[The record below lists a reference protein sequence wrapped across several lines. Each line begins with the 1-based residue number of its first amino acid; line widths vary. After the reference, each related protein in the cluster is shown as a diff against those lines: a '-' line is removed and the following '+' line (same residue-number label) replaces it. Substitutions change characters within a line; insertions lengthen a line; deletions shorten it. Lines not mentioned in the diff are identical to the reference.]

1 MKNTPLS
8 LIYQWFQTG
17 SRPTQ
22 QHFHQTFAAFWH
34 KDDSIPLSSIS
45 GIDRMFQGFASKEG
59 LNGHTE
65 SATAHVG
72 HLLRLDGT
80 NVTPS
85 NRKALRTILGI
96 GELPAH
102 SATVDGEGHIGNV
115 LTKSQSEY
123 LNTLLTRRI
132 AALEGLNTN
141 DYSHLSELRILSV
154 TDVGDS
160 LALKG
165 EVTVCMLGGVPRAN
179 IPADAVRLFIDGVE
193 EVPSRREW
201 LTGGGARSSFFVP
214 GDSGNTIRV
223 SGVVHAF
230 NFTFAKTKSLS
241 AKLAERNNY
250 AAVVFAASCFEGS
263 GDTILQQ
270 HLRLTNK

>member
-1 MKNTPLS
+1 
-8 LIYQWFQTG
+8 
-17 SRPTQ
+17 
-22 QHFHQTFAAFWH
+22 
-34 KDDSIPLSSIS
+34 
-45 GIDRMFQGFASKEG
+45 
-59 LNGHTE
+59 
-65 SATAHVG
+65 
-72 HLLRLDGT
+72 
-80 NVTPS
+80 
-85 NRKALRTILGI
+85 
-96 GELPAH
+96 
-102 SATVDGEGHIGNV
+102 
-115 LTKSQSEY
+115 
-123 LNTLLTRRI
+123 
-132 AALEGLNTN
+132 
-141 DYSHLSELRILSV
+141 
-154 TDVGDS
+154 
-160 LALKG
+160 
-165 EVTVCMLGGVPRAN
+165 MLGGVPRAN